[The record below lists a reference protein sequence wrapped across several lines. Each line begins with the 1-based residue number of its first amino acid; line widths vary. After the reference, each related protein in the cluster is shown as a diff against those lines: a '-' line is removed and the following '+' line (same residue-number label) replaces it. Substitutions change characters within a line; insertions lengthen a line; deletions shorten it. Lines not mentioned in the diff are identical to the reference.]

1 MYNLKYI
8 SINVLICLSLP
19 KCDQITGLNLFGLVG
34 VFFAGL
40 AVIFA
45 AGVKKEGDNF
55 KVDYS
60 LEIKYNLI

>member
-19 KCDQITGLNLFGLVG
+19 KCDQITGLNLFGWG
-34 VFFAGL
+34 FFAGL